1 MEIFKLHADIMGDYR
16 SYIDSF
22 VNIQDEDIA
31 AAVKDELSSGKLWPE
46 PLIQFNPSFEIHG
59 RIEDFT
65 GDGTLHPE
73 LRDIFKGYRL
83 YRHQVDAIRL
93 GVQSKDFVVTSG
105 TGSGKSL
112 TYIGT
117 IFNHLLENRASL
129 EPGVKAVIVYPMNA
143 LINSQRE
150 EINRYAE
157 NYKKETGKDFPIS
170 YGQYTGQEDEAT
182 RRKWRDNPPDILLTN
197 YMMLELLLS
206 RDADRAI
213 KQSVYENLQYLVF
226 DELHTYRG
234 RQGADVALL
243 IRRIKSCCHKSVVCI
258 GTSATMVAGEDS
270 IMAQREEVAKVA
282 QTIFGTKFE
291 ASQVINETLSS
302 SFGHSGPPPST
313 SELAKCV
320 GSSVDTEANE
330 NDLKRYPTALWLEQ
344 AVALDTKDGVLV
356 RRKPMTFSEIGAALS
371 EASGID
377 KGVCSDHLQ
386 AVLRWISTVNAKV
399 TEAGSR
405 KTYLPFKLH
414 QFISQTGSVYVTL
427 EEPGIRRITL
437 EPGMAVAT
445 DDGAKSLFPL
455 VFSRHSGAAFACVT
469 LNYDIMQLEPR
480 EFRSASSEDEEEPV
494 SNGYL
499 ILDPECWNPAEDM
512 ENLPEAWLKRDR
524 SGTITGPVK
533 KYADRFPQKIHYD
546 SNGRFSGEAREG
558 YPLFGWFMSERLLF
572 DPTSGTLYDTKT
584 NEGTKLTQLG
594 SEGRSTSTTI
604 TTFSILNRMAGHGFH
619 VKDQKLLSFT
629 DNRQDAAL
637 QAGHFN
643 DYISVIRL
651 RAAIY
656 QAVKRSSTR
665 TLDYRTLGAAVK
677 DALNLPFTEYA
688 NMETE
693 PRFANVKREY
703 DEALQTYLVYRALYD
718 LRRSWRVVLP
728 NLEQCALLT
737 IEYDGLES
745 ICSDEGGWRE
755 IPLANRMDASQRHG
769 FIQEILE
776 YFRLSYAIY
785 SENYLTCDM
794 INKNQKEIT
803 EKLRSPWKFEK
814 SEDIQEPYCLRYS
827 TLPENNRRFTASM
840 GAQSRLGKYIREVA
854 KKYGMQDQFKGA
866 DYNVNIRQLMDV
878 LCEAGYL
885 RSEPMRDRTGEDTLV
900 YQLRID
906 KVVWVLGDEETVR
919 SNIVNTHSYKG
930 LEIKPNLFFKRVY
943 QTDFGSMKKLASA
956 DHTGQL
962 RNEDRLDREERFRV
976 DWKGDDGQPDVARI
990 RSESIS
996 ALFCS
1001 PTMEL
1006 GIDISNLSIVH
1017 MRNAP
1022 PNPANYAQRSGRAGR
1037 SGQAALVFTYCST
1050 YSSHDRHY
1058 FQNARDMVAGIVA
1071 APRLDLVNEDLLRT
1085 HLNALFLSEVGLP
1098 ELRESLENLVDSSK
1112 ISDLPLKPEIREKLR
1127 ISPAV
1132 EDRIRNVYRRTV
1144 HDFKGELEVR
1154 SHGWFTDDWIAIN
1167 LAAIADN
1174 LDGCMRRWRNLYIN
1188 AMRLL
1193 ETATDQIKSGR
1204 FAVGSREN
1212 KQAKSNM
1219 HQAQRQIDLLV
1230 NDRTGNNKQLSEF
1243 YPYRYLASEGFLPGY
1258 NFTRLPLRVYI
1269 PKGDDGEFI
1278 ARPRSIALREFGPEN
1293 RIYHSGSKY
1302 RIKQLVVQ
1310 DAENNLKK
1318 AKVCKSSGYILMD
1331 GCYDQEMCPFT
1342 GVSMHNND
1350 DKEIFLDLLEMSET
1364 VSEEMDRI
1372 SCEEEER
1379 VSQGYEI
1386 DIHFSI
1392 DSENMDRVS
1401 RAYLKN
1407 EDEHYLN
1414 VRYIPAA
1421 RMHYINKK
1429 WRSSQEKGF
1438 PMGMT
1443 SGLWKRK
1450 LQVEENA
1457 GNPEREPIR
1466 NVMLFTTDVADALY
1480 LEPIAP
1486 LGLELDGVLTL
1497 QYALKRAIENIF
1509 QVESS
1514 EIGVQCMGGA
1524 DDTPNIFLYESAEGS
1539 LGVLSRFVQSP
1550 EVFGRVIDEAIK
1562 VCRFDED
1569 PGIPATYNDLLSYYN
1584 QRFHKQIDRELI
1596 RDALQKLKCCTVEIQ
1611 TNKGYE
1617 NYDAQFESL
1626 MTAMD
1631 PNSSTEREFLQYL
1644 YKNGLRLPDS
1654 AQQRVP
1660 GIYVQPD
1667 FFYEPDIHVFCDGTP
1682 HDQGKIKEVDTV
1694 KRQQLRSMG
1703 FKVIEY
1709 YYQNNLADLVNS
1721 RPDVFKKV
1729 R

>member
-1 MEIFKLHADIMGDYR
+1 MEIFKLHADIMEDYR
-16 SYIDSF
+16 SYIESF
-22 VNIQDEDIA
+22 VNIQDHDIA
-31 AAVKDELSSGKLWPE
+31 ETVKKELSSGKLWPK
-46 PLIQFNPSFEIHG
+46 PLIQFNPSFETYG
-59 RIEDFT
+59 TIEELVS
-65 GDGTLHPE
+65 DGTLRPE
-73 LRDIFKGYRL
+73 LKDIFKGYTL
-83 YRHQVDAIRL
+83 YRHQVEAIRL

-117 IFNHLLENRASL
+117 VFNHLLKNRATL
-129 EPGVKAVIVYPMNA
+129 RPGVKAVIVYPMNA

-157 NYKKETGKDFPIS
+157 NYRHETGKDFPIS
-170 YGQYTGQEDEAT
+170 YGQYTGQEDEEV
-182 RRKWRDNPPDILLTN
+182 RKKWRDNPPDILLTN

-206 RDADRAI
+206 RDSDWAI
-213 KQSVYENLQYLVF
+213 KQSVYENLEYLVF

-234 RQGADVALL
+234 RQGADVSML
-243 IRRIKSCCHKSVVCI
+243 IRRIKSCCRENVVCI

-270 IMAQREEVAKVA
+270 IEAQKREVAKVA
-282 QTIFGTKFE
+282 ETIFGTEF
-291 ASQVINETLSS
+291 AVSQVINETLSS
-302 SFGHSGPPPST
+302 SLGHSGATPSRA
-313 SELAKCV
+313 ELAECIA
-320 GSSVDTEANE
+320 SIVDTNADEE
-330 NDLKRYPTALWLEQ
+330 VLKRYPTALWLEQ
-344 AVALDTKDGVLV
+344 SAALDIKDHILI
-356 RRKPMTFSEIGAALS
+356 RRKPMTLSEITEALCKAGGAAQDACS
-371 EASGID
+371 E
-377 KGVCSDHLQ
+377 HLQ
-386 AVLRWISTVNAKV
+386 AVLRWISTVNVKV
-399 TEAGSR
+399 TQAGSR

-427 EEPGIRRITL
+427 EDPEVRQITL

-445 DDGAKSLFPL
+445 DDGAKPLFPL

-469 LNYDIMQLEPR
+469 LNYDKMELEPR
-480 EFRSASSEDEEEPV
+480 EFRSVSSDDEEEPV
-494 SNGYL
+494 RNGYL
-499 ILDPECWNPAEDM
+499 ILAPDCWNPAEDL
-512 ENLPEAWLKRDR
+512 ENLPEAWLKRDKN
-524 SGTITGPVK
+524 GTISGPVK
-533 KYADRFPQKIHYD
+533 KYADRFPQRIHYN
-546 SNGRFSGEAREG
+546 SNGIFSEKARSEL
-558 YPLFGWFMSERLLF
+558 PFSGWFMAEKLLF

-619 VKDQKLLSFT
+619 DKDQKLLSFT

-656 QAVKRSSTR
+656 QAVKQSGAK
-665 TLDYRTLGAAVK
+665 TLDYRTLGVAVAE
-677 DALNLPFTEYA
+677 ALNLPFTEYA
-688 NMETE
+688 AVKTE
-693 PRFANVKREY
+693 PRFENARREY
-703 DEALQTYLVYRALYD
+703 DEALQMYLVYRVLYD

-728 NLEQCALLT
+728 NLEQCALLN
-737 IEYDGLES
+737 IEYAGLDS
-745 ICSDEGGWRE
+745 ICADQAGWTDVPMVNQMEPSGRKE
-755 IPLANRMDASQRHG
+755 

-785 SENYLTCDM
+785 SENYLTYDK
-794 INKNQKEIT
+794 IQKNKIEIT

-814 SEDIQEPYCLRYS
+814 NEDIQEPYCLRYV
-827 TLPENNRRFTASM
+827 TLPQNNRRFTASM
-840 GAQSRLGKYIREVA
+840 GAQSRLGKYIRTLS
-854 KKYGMQDQFKGA
+854 KKYGFEDQLKGNG
-866 DYNVNIRQLMDV
+866 YNEYIRQLMDV

-885 RSEPMRDRTGEDTLV
+885 RSEPMKDREGGETHV
-900 YQLRID
+900 YQLKID
-906 KVVWVLGDEETVR
+906 KVVWALGDGEAVR
-919 SNIVNTHSYKG
+919 PNIVNTRSYKG
-930 LEIKPNLFFKRVY
+930 LNLKPNLFFKRVY
-943 QTDFGSMKKLASA
+943 QTDFSSMKKLCSA

-962 RNEDRLDREERFRV
+962 KNDDRLDREDRFRAE
-976 DWKGDDGQPDVARI
+976 WTREDGQPDMTKI

-1037 SGQAALVFTYCST
+1037 SGQAALVFTYCSS

-1071 APRLDLVNEDLLRT
+1071 PPRLDLVNEDLLRT

-1098 ELRESLENLVDSSK
+1098 ELRNSLKDLVNTD
-1112 ISDLPLKPEIREKLR
+1112 DFPRLPLRPEIIEKLS
-1127 ISPAV
+1127 ISPAT
-1132 EDRIRNVYRRTV
+1132 EDRIRNIYQRTV
-1144 HDFKGELEVR
+1144 YDFKGDLKQR
-1154 SHGWFTDDWIAIN
+1154 SHGWFTDNWILVN
-1167 LAAIADN
+1167 LGALSDN
-1174 LDGCMRRWRNLYIN
+1174 LNGCMKRWRNLYIN

-1204 FAVGSREN
+1204 YAVGSREN

-1230 NDRTGNNKQLSEF
+1230 NDRTGGKQLSEF

-1278 ARPRSIALREFGPEN
+1278 ARPRAIALREFGPEN

-1310 DAENNLKK
+1310 DAENSLKK
-1318 AKVCKSSGYILMD
+1318 AKVCNSSGYILTD
-1331 GCYDQEMCPFT
+1331 DFFDHELCPFT
-1342 GVSMHNND
+1342 GVSIQDNAE
-1350 DKEIFLDLLEMSET
+1350 KEIYLDLLEMSET

-1386 DIHFSI
+1386 DIHFSV
-1392 DSENMDRVS
+1392 DSENMDRVVK
-1401 RAYLKN
+1401 AHLEN
-1407 EDEHYLN
+1407 EGERYLN
-1414 VRYIPAA
+1414 IRYIPAA

-1429 WRSSQEKGF
+1429 WRSSEAKGF
-1438 PMGMT
+1438 PLGMT

-1450 LQVEENA
+1450 SQVDDPA
-1457 GNPEREPIR
+1457 GNKEKEPVR

-1514 EIGVQCMGGA
+1514 EIGVQCMGGSGER
-1524 DDTPNIFLYESAEGS
+1524 PNIFIYESAEGS
-1539 LGVLSRFVQSP
+1539 LGVLSRFVQNP
-1550 EVFGRVIDEAIK
+1550 EEFLRVIDEAIR
-1562 VCRFDED
+1562 VCRFDKD
-1569 PGIPATYNDLLSYYN
+1569 PEIPATYNDLLSYYN
-1584 QRFHKQIDRELI
+1584 QRFHKQVDRFLI
-1596 RDALQKLKCCTVEIQ
+1596 QDALEKLKSCTVEIQ
-1611 TNKGYE
+1611 TNKSYE

-1626 MTAMD
+1626 MIAMD
-1631 PNSSTEREFLQYL
+1631 PNSSTERQFLRYL
-1644 YKNGLRLPDS
+1644 YENGLRLPDS
-1654 AQQRVP
+1654 AQKRVE
-1660 GIYVQPD
+1660 GVYVQPD

-1682 HDQGKIKEVDTV
+1682 HDKASVKEEDVV
-1694 KRQQLRSMG
+1694 KRQHLRSMG
-1703 FKVIEY
+1703 YKVIEY
-1709 YYQNNLADLVNS
+1709 YYQNSLADLIKS
-1721 RPDVFKKV
+1721 RPDIFKKV

>member
-1 MEIFKLHADIMGDYR
+1 MEIFKLHADIMEDYK
-16 SYIDSF
+16 SYIESF

-31 AAVKDELSSGKLWPE
+31 STVKNDLSSGKLWPE
-46 PLIQFNPSFEIHG
+46 PLIQFNPSFEISG
-59 RIEDFT
+59 SINELADEGILR
-65 GDGTLHPE
+65 PE
-73 LRDIFKGYRL
+73 LKDIFKGYSL
-83 YRHQVDAIRL
+83 YRHQIDAIKL
-93 GVQSKDFVVTSG
+93 GVKSKDFVVTSG

-117 IFNHLLENRASL
+117 VFNHLLENRATL
-129 EPGVKAVIVYPMNA
+129 RPGVKAVIVYPMNA

-150 EINRYAE
+150 EINRYTD
-157 NYKKETGKDFPIS
+157 NYKQETGKDFPIS
-170 YGQYTGQEDEAT
+170 YGQYTGQEDEAV
-182 RRKWRDNPPDILLTN
+182 RKKWRENPPDILLTN

-206 RDADRAI
+206 RDSDRAI
-213 KQSVYENLQYLVF
+213 KQSVYENLEYLVF

-234 RQGADVALL
+234 RQGSDVAML
-243 IRRIKSCCHKSVVCI
+243 IRRIKSCCNKDVVCI

-270 IMAQREEVAKVA
+270 LEAQKRAVASVA
-282 QTIFGTKFE
+282 ETIFGTKFSN
-291 ASQVINETLSS
+291 AQVINETLSS
-302 SFGHSGPPPST
+302 SFGHSGPMPSET
-313 SELAKCV
+313 ELNACIN
-320 GSSVDTEANE
+320 STIDTDADE
-330 NDLKRYPTALWLEQ
+330 NALKKYPTALWLEQ
-344 AVALDTKDGVLV
+344 AVALDTKDETLI
-356 RRKPMTFSEIGAALS
+356 RRKPMTLSKIAEALS
-371 EASGID
+371 EASGAT
-377 KGVCSDHLQ
+377 KENCSSHLQ
-386 AVLRWISTVNAKV
+386 AILKWISTVNVKV
-399 TEAGSR
+399 TESGSR

-427 EEPGIRRITL
+427 EEPGTRQVTL

-445 DDGAKSLFPL
+445 DEGAKPLYPL
-455 VFSRHSGAAFACVT
+455 VFSRHSGATYACVT
-469 LNYDIMQLEPR
+469 LNYDSMELEAR
-480 EFRSASSEDEEEPV
+480 DFRSVSAGDDDESV
-494 SNGYL
+494 YTGYL
-499 ILDPECWNPAEDM
+499 ILDSECWNPSEDM
-512 ENLPEAWLKRDR
+512 ENLPEAWLKRDKN
-524 SGTITGPVK
+524 GTITGPVK
-533 KYADRFPQKIHYD
+533 KYADRFPQKIFYD
-546 SNGRFSGEAREG
+546 SSGRFSEKPNGEL
-558 YPLFGWFMSERLLF
+558 PHSGWFMAEKLLF

-604 TTFSILNRMAGHGFH
+604 TTFSILNQMAAHEFH

-643 DYISVIRL
+643 DYISVIQL

-656 QAVKRSSTR
+656 QAVKGSPTQ
-665 TLDYRTLGAAVK
+665 TLDYRTLGTAVK

-688 NMETE
+688 AMDSE

-703 DEALQTYLVYRALYD
+703 DEALQTYLIYRALYD

-728 NLEQCALLT
+728 NLEQCALLK
-737 IEYDGLES
+737 IEYADLSE
-745 ICSDEGGWRE
+745 ICSDTSGWQD
-755 IPLANRMDASQRHG
+755 IPLVNQMEVAERQE

-785 SENYLTCDM
+785 SENYLTYDK
-794 INKNQKEIT
+794 IQKNKKEIT
-803 EKLRSPWKFEK
+803 ERLRSPWKFEVN
-814 SEDIQEPYCLRYS
+814 EDIQDPYCLRYV
-827 TLPENNRRFTASM
+827 TLPQNNRRFTASM
-840 GAQSRLGKYIREVA
+840 GAQSRLGKYIRTVA
-854 KKYGMQDQFKGA
+854 KKYDMQDELKGA
-866 DYNVNIRQLMDV
+866 CFNEYLCQLMSV

-885 RSEPMRDRTGEDTLV
+885 RAEPMKSREGDETQV
-900 YQLRID
+900 YQLKID
-906 KVVWVLGDEETVR
+906 KVIWTLGDGKTVR
-919 SNIVNTHSYKG
+919 PNIVNTRSYKG
-930 LEIKPNLFFKRVY
+930 VEIKPNQFFKRVY
-943 QTDFGSMKKLASA
+943 QTDFGSMKKLSSA

-962 RNEDRLDREERFRV
+962 KNEDRLDREDRFRA
-976 DWKGDDGQPDVARI
+976 DWKQDDGQLDIAKI

-996 ALFCS
+996 ALYCS

-1037 SGQAALVFTYCST
+1037 SGQAALVFTYCSS

-1058 FQNARDMVAGIVA
+1058 FQNARDMVAGVVA
-1071 APRLDLVNEDLLRT
+1071 APRLDLINEDLLRT

-1098 ELRESLENLVDSSK
+1098 ELRNSLEDIVSTESFPE
-1112 ISDLPLKPEIREKLR
+1112 LPLHPEIIEKLS
-1127 ISPAV
+1127 ISTAT
-1132 EDRIRNVYRRTV
+1132 EDRIKNIYQRTV
-1144 HDFKGELEVR
+1144 YDFKDDLENR
-1154 SHGWFTDDWIAIN
+1154 SHGWFSDGWITIN
-1167 LAAIADN
+1167 LADISDN
-1174 LDGCMRRWRNLYIN
+1174 LNACMKRWRNLYIN
-1188 AMRLL
+1188 AMKLL

-1204 FAVGSREN
+1204 YAVGSREN

-1230 NDRTGNNKQLSEF
+1230 NDQAGSKQLSEF

-1310 DAENNLKK
+1310 DAENSLKK
-1318 AKVCKSSGYILMD
+1318 AKVCNSSGYILTD
-1331 GCYDQEMCPFT
+1331 DLFDHELCPFT
-1342 GVSMHNND
+1342 GVSIQDNSE
-1350 DKEIFLDLLEMSET
+1350 KEIYLDLLEMSET

-1386 DIHFSI
+1386 DIHFSV
-1392 DSENMDRVS
+1392 DSENMDRVVK
-1401 RAYLKN
+1401 AHLEN
-1407 EDEHYLN
+1407 EGENYLN

-1421 RMHYINKK
+1421 RMHFINKK
-1429 WRSSQEKGF
+1429 WRSSEAKGF

-1450 LQVEENA
+1450 AQMEDNA
-1457 GNPEREPIR
+1457 DNREKEPIR
-1466 NVMLFTTDVADALY
+1466 NVMLFTTDVSDALY

-1497 QYALKRAIENIF
+1497 QYALKRAIENAY

-1514 EIGVQCMGGA
+1514 EIGVQCMGGSG
-1524 DDTPNIFLYESAEGS
+1524 DRPNIFIYESAEGS
-1539 LGVLSRFVQSP
+1539 LGVLSRFVQHPDEFS
-1550 EVFGRVIDEAIK
+1550 RVIDEAIN
-1562 VCRFDED
+1562 VCRFEED
-1569 PGIPATYNDLLSYYN
+1569 PDIAATYNDLLSYYN
-1584 QRFHKQIDRELI
+1584 QRFHKQIDRFLI
-1596 RDALQKLKCCTVEIQ
+1596 QDALEKLKCCKVEIQ
-1611 TNKGYE
+1611 TNTGYE
-1617 NYDAQFESL
+1617 NYDAQYESL
-1626 MTAMD
+1626 LVAMD
-1631 PNSSTEREFLQYL
+1631 PNSSTEREFLRYL
-1644 YKNGLRLPDS
+1644 YENGLRLPDS
-1654 AQQRVP
+1654 AQKRVE

-1682 HDQGKIKEVDTV
+1682 HDKEKIKEDDTV

-1703 FKVIEY
+1703 YKVIEY
-1709 YYQNNLADLVNS
+1709 YYQNSLADLIKS
-1721 RPDVFKKV
+1721 RPDIFKKV

>member
-16 SYIDSF
+16 SYIESF
-22 VNIQDEDIA
+22 VNIQDSDIA
-31 AAVKDELSSGKLWPE
+31 TTVKAELSSGKLWPE
-46 PLIQFNPSFEIHG
+46 PLIQFNPSFENYGSIAELT
-59 RIEDFT
+59 R
-65 GDGTLHPE
+65 DGTLRPE
-73 LRDIFKGYRL
+73 LRDIFKGYSL
-83 YRHQVDAIRL
+83 YRHQVEAIRL

-117 IFNHLLENRASL
+117 IFNHLLANRASL
-129 EPGVKAVIVYPMNA
+129 RPGVKAVIVYPMNA

-150 EINRYAE
+150 EIHRYAQ
-157 NYKKETGKDFPIS
+157 NYKNETGKDFPIS

-182 RRKWRDNPPDILLTN
+182 RKKWRDNPPDILLTN

-206 RDADRAI
+206 RDSDRTI
-213 KQSVYENLQYLVF
+213 KQSVYENLEYLVF

-243 IRRIKSCCHKSVVCI
+243 IRRIKSCCQKSVICI
-258 GTSATMVAGEDS
+258 GTSATMVAGDDS
-270 IMAQREEVAKVA
+270 IDAQRLEVAKVA
-282 QTIFGTKFE
+282 ETIFGIKFD

-302 SFGHSGPPPST
+302 SFGHSGPPPSK
-313 SELAKCV
+313 SELAKCLV
-320 GSSVDTEANE
+320 SSVDAEADE
-330 NDLKRYPTALWLEQ
+330 NALKCYPTAIWLEQ
-344 AVALDTKDGVLV
+344 SVALDTKDGVLV
-356 RRKPMTFSEIGAALS
+356 RRKPMTLSEIVAALS

-377 KGVCSDHLQ
+377 TGICSNHLHGVLK
-386 AVLRWISTVNAKV
+386 WISSVNVKV
-399 TEAGSR
+399 TKSGSR
-405 KTYLPFKLH
+405 KTFLPFKLH

-427 EEPGIRRITL
+427 EEPGLRRITL

-445 DDGAKSLFPL
+445 DDGAKPLFPL

-469 LNYDIMQLEPR
+469 LNHENMELEPR
-480 EFRSASSEDEEEPV
+480 EFRSASSEDEEEPA

-499 ILDPECWNPAEDM
+499 ILDPDCWNPAEDM
-512 ENLPEAWLKRDR
+512 GNLPEAWLKRDR
-524 SGTITGPVK
+524 NGSITGPVK
-533 KYADRFPQKIHYD
+533 TYADRLPLKIHYD
-546 SNGRFSGEAREG
+546 STGRYSGTAREG
-558 YPLFGWFMSERLLF
+558 FPFHGWFMSERLLF

-584 NEGTKLTQLG
+584 NEGTKLTRLG

-604 TTFSILNRMAGHGFH
+604 TTFSILNRMAKHGFH

-656 QAVKRSSTR
+656 QAVKRSDTQ
-665 TLDYRTLGAAVK
+665 TLDYRTLGVAVK
-677 DALNLPFTEYA
+677 EALALPFKEYA
-688 NMETE
+688 TMETE

-728 NLEQCALLT
+728 NLEQCALLN
-737 IEYDGLES
+737 IEYAGLES
-745 ICSDEGGWRE
+745 ICSDEAGWRDVP
-755 IPLANRMDASQRHG
+755 IANQMNAPQRRQ

-785 SENYLTCDM
+785 SENYLTYDK
-794 INKNQKEIT
+794 IQKNKKEIT
-803 EKLRSPWKFEK
+803 EKLRSPWKFEAN
-814 SEDIQEPYCLRYS
+814 EDIQEPCCLRYS
-827 TLPENNRRFTASM
+827 TLPDNNRRFTASM
-840 GAQSRLGKYIREVA
+840 GSQSRLGKYIREMA
-854 KKYGMQDQFKGA
+854 KKHGLQDQFKGDA
-866 DYNVNIRQLMDV
+866 YNEYIRHLMGV
-878 LCEAGYL
+878 LCEAGFL
-885 RSEPMRDRTGEDTLV
+885 RSEPMRDRNGDDTQV

-906 KVVWVLGDEETVR
+906 KVVWVLGDEKTVR
-919 SNIVNTHSYKG
+919 HNIVNARSYKG
-930 LEIKPNLFFKRVY
+930 LELKPNLFFKQVY

-962 RNEDRLDREERFRV
+962 RNEDRLDREERFRAE
-976 DWKGDDGQPDVARI
+976 WKGEDGQPDVAKVRT
-990 RSESIS
+990 ESIS
-996 ALFCS
+996 ALYCS

-1071 APRLDLVNEDLLRT
+1071 APRLELVNEDLLRT

-1098 ELRESLENLVDSSK
+1098 ELRESLVNLLNID
-1112 ISDLPLKPEIREKLR
+1112 DFPNLPLKPEIREKLR

-1132 EDRIRNVYRRTV
+1132 EERIKNLYRRTL
-1144 HDFKGELEVR
+1144 HDFKPDLVAR
-1154 SHGWFTDDWIAIN
+1154 SHGWFSEDWISIN
-1167 LAAIADN
+1167 LAAVADH
-1174 LDGCMRRWRNLYIN
+1174 LDHSMKRWRNLYVN
-1188 AMRLL
+1188 AMQLL
-1193 ETATDQIKSGR
+1193 DTATDQIKSGR
-1204 FAVGSREN
+1204 YAIGSHEN
-1212 KQAKSNM
+1212 KQAKSNQ
-1219 HQAQRQIDLLV
+1219 HQAQRQLDLLK
-1230 NDRTGNNKQLSEF
+1230 NNQKGTLSEF
-1243 YPYRYLASEGFLPGY
+1243 YPYRYLASEAFLPGY
-1258 NFTRLPLRVYI
+1258 NFTRLPLRVFV

-1278 ARPRSIALREFGPEN
+1278 ARPRAIALREFGPEN

-1310 DAENNLKK
+1310 DAQNSLKK
-1318 AKVCKSSGYILMD
+1318 AKICKSSGYILMD
-1331 GCYDQEMCPFT
+1331 HFFAHEMCPFT
-1342 GVSMHNND
+1342 GVSMHDNSER
-1350 DKEIFLDLLEMSET
+1350 EIYLDLLEMSET
-1364 VSEEMDRI
+1364 VSEEIDRI

-1386 DIHFSI
+1386 DIHFSV
-1392 DSENMDRVS
+1392 ENMDRVS

-1407 EDEHYLN
+1407 EGENYLN

-1429 WRSSQEKGF
+1429 WRSSPEKGF

-1450 LQVEENA
+1450 IQVEDGA
-1457 GNPEREPIR
+1457 SNPEREPIR

-1514 EIGVQCMGGA
+1514 EIGVQCMGGG
-1524 DDTPNIFLYESAEGS
+1524 DTPNIFLYESAEGS

-1550 EVFGRVIDEAIK
+1550 AVFAQVIDEAVK

-1584 QRFHKQIDRELI
+1584 QRFHKQIDRFLI
-1596 RDALQKLKCCTVEIQ
+1596 RDALLKLKCCTIEIQ
-1611 TNKGYE
+1611 TNKAYE
-1617 NYDAQFESL
+1617 NYDAHFESL
-1626 MTAMD
+1626 MKAMD
-1631 PNSSTEREFLQYL
+1631 PNSSTERQFLQYL
-1644 YKNGLRLPDS
+1644 RKHGLRLPDS

-1667 FFYEPDIHVFCDGTP
+1667 FFYEPDIHLFCDGTP
-1682 HDQGKIKEVDTV
+1682 HDQGRIKEDDAI

-1703 FKVIEY
+1703 YKVIEY
-1709 YYQNNLADLVNS
+1709 NYQNSLDDLVNS
-1721 RPDVFKKV
+1721 RPDIFKKV